1 MIHGLNKLFLV
12 VEVDIIK
19 ISKIVNKQM
28 NVWHFKSLLFTF
40 KQNIP
45 LVLFAALEYITFKIF
60 LKFPFLFF

>member
-19 ISKIVNKQM
+19 ISKIVNKKM

-40 KQNIP
+40 K
-45 LVLFAALEYITFKIF
+45 
-60 LKFPFLFF
+60 